1 MKKLIVLALLVV
13 SQITLAGPVARE
25 GVVRRM
31 TIEQARERVRQ
42 NPMIEQ
48 IERLRAQ
55 GKDMMSDP
63 VLRERMA
70 RAVRSSTGSIRTLSG
85 AEHTNVMKL
94 INVNPVEVMSEVMR
108 LSSVKMDP
116 TSTAKQKAAAVKSLE
131 LMALAGNGVTTV
143 QRNSAELRTQQTN
156 VTKIIEVSRK
166 ISSLDF
172 GTASDAFVAKYER
185 ALREGKTVEQAIR
198 IASNNKFGIRELREC
213 E

>member
-13 SQITLAGPVARE
+13 SQISLAGPARE
-25 GVVRRM
+25 GTVRRM
-31 TIEQARERVRQ
+31 TIEQARARVQ
-42 NPMIEQ
+42 TNPLIREV
-48 IERLRAQ
+48 ERLRAE

-63 VLRERMA
+63 TLRANMS
-70 RAVRSSTGSIRTLSG
+70 RAVTNTARSIRTLSG
-85 AEHTNVMKL
+85 ADHNNIMKL
-94 INVNPVEVMSEVMR
+94 VNVNAVEVLSEMMR
-108 LSSVKMDP
+108 LSSVKADP
-116 TSTAKQKAAAVKSLE
+116 TSTTKQKAAAEKSLE
-131 LMALAGNGVTTV
+131 LMALAATGVTTV
-143 QRNSAELRTQQTN
+143 QRNSTELRTQQTN
-156 VTKIIEVSRK
+156 VAKIIEVSRK